1 MHNHRGQ
8 GGGWVG
14 AGRRPGGG
22 RGGGWEGV
30 GRGPDVRIPLQLFV
44 GPLLHRELCGLDW
57 NFIQMSVERPRN
69 GSGVDSASTD
79 GARVSTTASF
89 RTSQRSSVP
98 SKRQGSGG
106 IFLLFGV
113 LPLSGRARPSP

>member
-14 AGRRPGGG
+14 AGWGPGG
-22 RGGGWEGV
+22 EGV
-30 GRGPDVRIPLQLFV
+30 GRGPDVRIPLQLFL

-69 GSGVDSASTD
+69 GSGVDSASSD

-98 SKRQGSGG
+98 SKAAVGYFY
-106 IFLLFGV
+106 FLVFYL
-113 LPLSGRARPSP
+113 